1 MAFASPRTRRRRRR
15 VPMTREA
22 VARGVGGGRGAE
34 RRAGRRSRGGE
45 PRCRAWPPPR
55 EPGPDPGARAR
66 GELWRGRDGA
76 REARGEGIATIRSG
90 WREVISRSCGL
101 LAANRPSSSCQHF
114 VSLLGAAF
122 LRLAARPRSPV
133 TSRLKPRGS
142 PLARARVVAMGLY
155 SKGTRSKGVTRP
167 FQKAG
172 QANTLQRSKH
182 TKKEA
187 FLAKEAFMKEPM
199 ARHLAAA
206 ELAADGATRPG
217 GDDATDRGADAAR
230 DVDVGASDRAPPRAR
245 RPRPRRRRPPRGSP
259 ALPPPPP
266 RRRPRGSS
274 ARRWRRTPTCRCP
287 GRCGTRGRNEKPP
300 GAGTARR
307 GTAASGGRRPAA
319 SDTS

>member
-1 MAFASPRTRRRRRR
+1 
-15 VPMTREA
+15 MTREA
-22 VARGVGGGRGAE
+22 VARGVGGEGGGG

-55 EPGPDPGARAR
+55 EPVRTPGRAR

-90 WREVISRSCGL
+90 WREVNSRSCGL

-155 SKGTRSKGVTRP
+155 SKGTRSKGVTRQ

-172 QANTLQRSKH
+172 QQRCSGAS
-182 TKKEA
+182 TRRRRRSSRRRRYEGG
-187 FLAKEAFMKEPM
+187 
-199 ARHLAAA
+199 
-206 ELAADGATRPG
+206 DGAPPRRG
-217 GDDATDRGADAAR
+217 GAAADAATSGGTTPPI
-230 DVDVGASDRAPPRAR
+230 GARTPRATSTSGR
-245 RPRPRRRRPPRGSP
+245 GRAGAAPGATTPARRRRRPPRGSP

-274 ARRWRRTPTCRCP
+274 ARRWRRTR
-287 GRCGTRGRNEKPP
+287 RADARG
-300 GAGTARR
+300 AAVR
-307 GTAASGGRRPAA
+307 GEETKASGSGDGGEGDRASGGRRPAA